1 MILRQ
6 LFAQTRSVKVY
17 FAVETCVIR
26 QLFSPLSFFPL
37 LERKQTTL
45 IILAD
50 GKSLQFTRQIHSY
63 AERRPHIID
72 GKTLFVG
79 YRR

>member
-1 MILRQ
+1 M
-6 LFAQTRSVKVY
+6 Y

-26 QLFSPLSFFPL
+26 QLFSPLSFFFM
-37 LERKQTTL
+37 LERKQATL
-45 IILAD
+45 IIHRD

-63 AERRPHIID
+63 AERRPYIID